1 MLKSALA
8 WVIVLVGLMS
18 LAACKKAE
26 IRGTVQESGAKPIS
40 GVKAFIE
47 NSTFA
52 TETDSEGKYVLG
64 YAPGAFTIKFEK
76 EGYIA
81 QSLSLNLATA
91 APYDA
96 PVVKLH
102 RELTGDKAQEVIRE
116 GMNALPAPANA
127 FRTGKQ
133 SSMFRRDAPEWLEP
147 LVRDNLATLTP
158 LGESRW
164 AYYTY
169 YAIDIELT
177 PEGRK
182 YKVGDKVVTYVAQAG
197 AYNQNNTCS
206 IMKMAD
212 RTLASVTNIQR
223 SADGN
228 QASVEFQ
235 WQYTNVTPFGKV
247 APLLSGSLDYDS
259 GRRYEASVVLT
270 RHGDA
275 WSLPKDWTLPNQSG
289 PWD

>member
-1 MLKSALA
+1 MPKSALA
-8 WVIVLVGLMS
+8 WVAVLVCFTLGG
-18 LAACKKAE
+18 CKKAE
-26 IRGTVQESGAKPIS
+26 IRGSVQESGAKPIP

-64 YAPGAFTIKFEK
+64 YAPGAFTVKFEK
-76 EGYIA
+76 AGYIGR
-81 QSLSLNLATA
+81 SLQLNLATA

-96 PVVKLH
+96 PVIKLP
-102 RELTGDKAQEVIRE
+102 RELTRDKAQEVLRE
-116 GMNALPAPANA
+116 RLKSLPVPANA

-133 SSMFRRDAPEWLEP
+133 SSMFSNDTPEWLKP
-147 LVRDNLATLTP
+147 LVRANLATLTP
-158 LGESRW
+158 IGESRW

-182 YKVGDKVVTYVAQAG
+182 YKVGDKVVRYAAQAG

-212 RTLASVTNIQR
+212 RSLVDVTNIRR
-223 SADGN
+223 SDDGER
-228 QASVEFQ
+228 ALVDFQ
-235 WQYTNVTPFGKV
+235 WQYVNITPFGEV
-247 APLLSGSLDYDS
+247 APLLRSSLDYDS
-259 GRRYEASVVLT
+259 GRRYDASVLFT
-270 RHGDA
+270 RHDDA
-275 WSLPKDWTLPNQSG
+275 WSLPSNWSLPSQRG